1 MRLDSFLKVSRLVPR
16 RTVAQHLCEAGAVLV
31 NGLPAKSSRPVRPG
45 DTLTLHLRRRRL
57 VVRVLAVP
65 ETKSVKAPA
74 ALYARLSEELLAE
87 EFLAEAPLTPVEDV
101 P

>member
-16 RTVAQHLCEAGAVLV
+16 RSVAQHMCEAGAVLV
-31 NGLPAKSSRPVRPG
+31 NGLPAKSSGPVRPG

-57 VVRVLAVP
+57 GVRVLAVP
-65 ETKSVKAPA
+65 ETKTVKAPT
-74 ALYARLSEELLAE
+74 ALYERLSEEILD
-87 EFLAEAPLTPVEDV
+87 EAPLTLVEDV

>member
-31 NGLPAKSSRPVRPG
+31 NGLPAKSSRSVRPG
-45 DTLTLHLRRRRL
+45 DTLTLHLRHRRL
-57 VVRVLAVP
+57 VARVLAVP
-65 ETKSVKAPA
+65 ETKTVKAPTT
-74 ALYARLSEELLAE
+74 LYERLSEELLAE
-87 EFLAEAPLTPVEDV
+87 EPLTPVEDV

>member
-16 RTVAQHLCEAGAVLV
+16 RSVAQHMCEAGAVLV

-45 DTLTLHLRRRRL
+45 DTLTLHLRHRRL
-57 VVRVLAVP
+57 GVRVLAVP
-65 ETKSVKAPA
+65 ETKSVKVPA
-74 ALYARLSEELLAE
+74 TLYERLSEELLDE
-87 EFLAEAPLTPVEDV
+87 DPLMPVEDF